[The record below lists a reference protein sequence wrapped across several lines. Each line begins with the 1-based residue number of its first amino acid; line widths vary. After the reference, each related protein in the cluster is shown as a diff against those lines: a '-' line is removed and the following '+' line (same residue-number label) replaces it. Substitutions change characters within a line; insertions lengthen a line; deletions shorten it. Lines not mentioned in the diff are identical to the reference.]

1 MEVTA
6 LVPTDSP
13 TDRGVP
19 VPARIRLARD
29 LRSLTQ
35 GETVAAMKEPITAAG
50 LSQIESGKVRP
61 LGSTLNDLAEALE
74 VPVEF
79 FYAQW
84 GASSPDDRDP
94 AIFFRDLRATP
105 ASERR
110 RALALAV
117 LLSDL
122 VAAIEHYVRLPELRV
137 PEYPIPSDARSGDI
151 EVVAERVRRD
161 LELNSAPIRHAVR
174 EVERLGVPVARMSM
188 GHRQIDAFSVPL
200 VDRPV
205 ILLASDKDNYVRS
218 RLDVAHEAGHLIM
231 HGGRTER
238 DRSMEQQAHSFAA
251 SFLFPAHVAVEELP
265 RRLDGNGWARIAELK
280 RRWGMS
286 MAALIRRARDL
297 KLISED
303 EYRNAM
309 KYMSAR
315 GWRKREPGD
324 RELGPAESPLLLERA
339 LRRIKVEHNLEPE
352 ELIAEAHLPERDTL
366 EMVEA
371 TKDPRPIIEL

>member
-1 MEVTA
+1 M
-6 LVPTDSP
+6 PTDSP
-13 TDRGVP
+13 TDRGLP

-29 LRSLTQ
+29 LRGITQ
-35 GETVAAMKEPITAAG
+35 DETVAAMKDPISSAG

-61 LGSTLNDLAEALE
+61 LDATLDDLAGALD

-84 GASSPDDRDP
+84 GAASADDRQQG
-94 AIFFRDLRATP
+94 IFFRDLRATP
-105 ASERR
+105 AGERR

-122 VAAIEHYVRLPELRV
+122 VEAIEHYVRLPQLRI
-137 PEYPIPSDARSGDI
+137 PEHPVSPDAGRDDV
-151 EVVAERVRRD
+151 EAVAERVRRD
-161 LELNSAPIRHAVR
+161 LELGYEPIRHAVR
-174 EVERLGVPVARMSM
+174 EVERLGVPVARLSM

-200 VDRPV
+200 GHRPV
-205 ILLASDKDNYVRS
+205 VLLANDKDNYVRS
-218 RLDVAHEAGHLIM
+218 RLDVSHEVGHLIM
-231 HGGRTER
+231 HCGRSER
-238 DRSMEQQAHSFAA
+238 DRSMEQQAHAFAA
-251 SFLFPAHVAVEELP
+251 SFLFPAHVAVEDLP
-265 RRLDGNGWARIAELK
+265 RRLDGKGWARIAELK

-297 KLISED
+297 KMLSED
-303 EYRNAM
+303 EYRNGM

-339 LRRIKVEHNLEPE
+339 LRQIKVEHNLEPE
-352 ELIAEAHLPERDTL
+352 ELIAEAHLPQRDTL
-366 EMVEA
+366 ELVEA